1 LTVSENT
8 GDQRLV
14 RCIAWLAGLIHK
26 EKGMAYSVELS
37 RKIYDDDCGACI
49 QVGPDSDGLGCVEIR
64 TPDADSAEHFGDIR
78 FTVSPQLAK
87 LLGKALIDA
96 AADAG
101 A

>member
-1 LTVSENT
+1 VDS
-8 GDQRLV
+8 Q
-14 RCIAWLAGLIHK
+14 K

-37 RKIYDDDCGACI
+37 RRIYDDACGACI
-49 QVGPDSDGLGCVEIR
+49 EVGPDGDGLGCVGVC
-64 TPDADSAEHFGDIR
+64 TPDAASKEHFGNIR
-78 FTVSPQLAK
+78 FTVSPELAR

>member
-1 LTVSENT
+1 
-8 GDQRLV
+8 
-14 RCIAWLAGLIHK
+14 
-26 EKGMAYSVELS
+26 MAYSVELG

-49 QVGPDSDGLGCVEIR
+49 QVGPDRDGLGCVEIR
-64 TPDADSAEHFGDIR
+64 TPDAASAEYFGDIR
-78 FTVSPQLAK
+78 FIVSPQLAK

>member
-1 LTVSENT
+1 
-8 GDQRLV
+8 V
-14 RCIAWLAGLIHK
+14 RTPALSGSSAASRGYAGLIHK

-49 QVGPDSDGLGCVEIR
+49 QVGPDSDG
-64 TPDADSAEHFGDIR
+64 
-78 FTVSPQLAK
+78 QLAK